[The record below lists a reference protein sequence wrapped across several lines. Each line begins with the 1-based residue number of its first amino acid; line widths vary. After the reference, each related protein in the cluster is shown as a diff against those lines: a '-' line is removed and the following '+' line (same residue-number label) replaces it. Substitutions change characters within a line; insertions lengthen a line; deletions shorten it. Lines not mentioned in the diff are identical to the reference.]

1 MFCFV
6 FSKQNNE
13 SFQIFPGS
21 IRGTRTCLLA
31 GSGGRSPTAMLIE
44 LGAKPAFLHIAL
56 DLLNPLRKQQ
66 IRRAASN
73 FVYQF
78 VIENASASVNRL
90 DPWRRNG
97 KRDTRWSQR
106 CAHCEALTDC
116 PFGQQNT
123 DLIVSRNACTR
134 LTAGTIDVFAIL
146 HGALYDRFL
155 GCNGRRCSLLLPDLP
170 LFFPLYPSMQIFRRL
185 WT

>member
-1 MFCFV
+1 MVGPYHLVTVKYQLVSEMVPDNFGWFRFV

-21 IRGTRTCLLA
+21 MRGARTCLLA
-31 GSGGRSPTAMLIE
+31 GTGGRSPTAMLLE
-44 LGAKPAFLHIAL
+44 PGAKAAFLHIAL

-66 IRRAASN
+66 IRRAVSN

-97 KRDTRWSQR
+97 KRDRDGPNVGPTARHVR
-106 CAHCEALTDC
+106 NDC
-116 PFGQQNT
+116 PFGQHT
-123 DLIVSRNACTR
+123 WI
-134 LTAGTIDVFAIL
+134 
-146 HGALYDRFL
+146 
-155 GCNGRRCSLLLPDLP
+155 SLSAETLAPA
-170 LFFPLYPSMQIFRRL
+170 
-185 WT
+185 

>member
-1 MFCFV
+1 MVGPYHLVTVKYQLVSEMVPDNFGWFRFV

-21 IRGTRTCLLA
+21 MRGARTCLLA
-31 GSGGRSPTAMLIE
+31 GTGGRSPTAMLLE
-44 LGAKPAFLHIAL
+44 LGAKAAFLHIAL

-78 VIENASASVNRL
+78 VIEDALTSVNRL
-90 DPWRRNG
+90 DLWRRKG

-106 CAHCEALTDC
+106 WAHCEA
-116 PFGQQNT
+116 
-123 DLIVSRNACTR
+123 R
-134 LTAGTIDVFAIL
+134 
-146 HGALYDRFL
+146 
-155 GCNGRRCSLLLPDLP
+155 
-170 LFFPLYPSMQIFRRL
+170 
-185 WT
+185 